1 MESSL
6 SAQPSPPLAALPF
19 ARTLAP
25 WFAAEFLVSYASML
39 LITGCYDWAYALGAT
54 PAQRLWIS
62 VAWGLAYIFIAFAG
76 GRVSEK
82 FGPRA
87 ASTTLCGLCVGACL
101 LGLLALAPALRF
113 IWMIPLVML
122 PFNITC
128 TMMWPAIESGLTRS
142 PGKMPLPK
150 RISTYNLAWSS
161 AGFLAMFTHGMLESW
176 SYALIFIVSAGVCGL
191 AAVVLGMGAP
201 SGEKNTASAAEPRAD
216 DEPTGVAAPLRG
228 RAALL
233 LNMAWITNPLA
244 YMAIYSLIPIMT
256 QLTGIKNEALAGIV
270 GSIWLAVRFVGFA
283 LTGAWTGWHYKIR
296 WQIGPLVAL
305 AASLA
310 GMLLIPNLP
319 VLILC
324 QVVFG
329 FSAAILYSASL
340 YYSMHV
346 SSGHGG
352 HAAFHEAFLGIG
364 TTTGPLIGALAAGAH
379 ADRAMPRIAL
389 GVSTLLVA
397 GLGVI
402 VWMALTRKS
411 DTLTAAAPVEDK

>member
-1 MESSL
+1 
-6 SAQPSPPLAALPF
+6 
-19 ARTLAP
+19 
-25 WFAAEFLVSYASML
+25 ML

-62 VAWGLAYIFIAFAG
+62 AAWGLAYIFIAYAG

-82 FGPRA
+82 FGARA
-87 ASTTLCGLCVGACL
+87 ASITLSGLCVITCL
-101 LGLLALAPALRF
+101 LGLLALAVPR

-128 TMMWPAIESGLTRS
+128 TMFWPAIESGLTRS

-150 RISTYNLAWSS
+150 RISGYNLAWSS
-161 AGFLAMFTHGMLESW
+161 AGFLAMFTHGMLESV
-176 SYALIFIVSAGVCGL
+176 SYSLIFIVPAASAGL
-191 AAVVLGMGAP
+191 AALVLALFAP
-201 SGEKNTASAAEPRAD
+201 RMLRQPPGVAEPLAD
-216 DEPTGVAAPLRG
+216 DMPTEAPAP

-233 LNMAWITNPLA
+233 LNMAWISNPLA
-244 YMAIYSLIPIMT
+244 YMAIYALIPIMT

-270 GSIWLAVRFVGFA
+270 GSIWLAVRFLGFA

-310 GMLLIPNLP
+310 GMLLIPGLP
-319 VLILC
+319 VLIIC
-324 QVVFG
+324 QIIFG

-352 HAAFHEAFLGIG
+352 HAAFHEAVLGIG
-364 TTTGPLIGALAAGAH
+364 TTTGPMIGALAATGQPH
-379 ADRAMPRIAL
+379 QAMPRIAL
-389 GVSTLLVA
+389 GVSSLLAV
-397 GLGVI
+397 GLVVL
-402 VWMALTRKS
+402 VWMSLTQKA
-411 DTLTAAAPVEDK
+411 DTLSSAESRRL